1 MGLLKIALDHL
12 DVPLHDRGNKFLL
25 HPGFSDATESLFD
38 QRNQFFVI
46 ETAGSDHTE
55 VSANVSFA
63 HEIEHLLSIY
73 IGNRLTRT
81 DHRHAKW
88 MTGPEAVGK
97 LVVNRFLRAVLDHG
111 DLLEDNPT
119 FLLYVIKIEP
129 GMTDQI
135 AKQIN
140 RHRQLFGEDFDKV
153 AAVFP
158 AGETIEEAA
167 NGIDFAG
174 DSLGAAPVGA
184 FEEHMFNEVG
194 DAVEFSGFMTGA
206 VIHPDTE

>member
-1 MGLLKIALDHL
+1 VAS
-12 DVPLHDRGNKFLL
+12 P
-25 HPGFSDATESLFD
+25 
-38 QRNQFFVI
+38 
-46 ETAGSDHTE
+46 ETAG
-55 VSANVSFA
+55 
-63 HEIEHLLSIY
+63 
-73 IGNRLTRT
+73 
-81 DHRHAKW
+81 
-88 MTGPEAVGK
+88 K
-97 LVVNRFLRAVLDHG
+97 LVMNRFLRAVLDHG
-111 DLLEDNPT
+111 DFLEDNPS
-119 FLLYVIKIEP
+119 FLLYVIKIEF
-129 GMTDQI
+129 GIADQI
-135 AKQIN
+135 AQQIN
-140 RHRQLFGEDFDKV
+140 CHRQLFGEDFDKV